1 MSDILRMTSR
11 SGRNIIA
18 DLARSIE
25 ISVKQL
31 ALRAKFT
38 ATIADAEKAA
48 YAAERLR
55 TTAIHSADL
64 AEQSAGAGDTNEI
77 KIVPRLAR
85 MLNNCDEAD
94 AHTQMN
100 WWKSFT

>member
-1 MSDILRMTSR
+1 MSDILRITSR

-25 ISVKQL
+25 IHVKQL

-38 ATIADAEKAA
+38 AVIADTEKAA

-55 TTAIHSADL
+55 TTAIRSADIGRDSAVGASNTNKIKLFL
-64 AEQSAGAGDTNEI
+64 AKQQRSG
-77 KIVPRLAR
+77 
-85 MLNNCDEAD
+85 
-94 AHTQMN
+94 
-100 WWKSFT
+100 